1 MAHLERALNEDLAKV
16 NEWLIAN
23 NLTLNKSKTEF
34 MLIGSR
40 QWLQTFNIP
49 LSLFIDNALKNQVES
64 TKSLGIYVDENFSWN
79 VHIDNR
85 AKEIASGI
93 GILKRSRPS
102 VTFEV
107 LSTIYSALVQPYFGY
122 CTVVWGIYN

>member
-1 MAHLERALNEDLAKV
+1 
-16 NEWLIAN
+16 
-23 NLTLNKSKTEF
+23 

-93 GILKRSRPS
+93 GILKRSRPF

-122 CTVVWGIYN
+122 CTVVWRIYN

>member
-1 MAHLERALNEDLAKV
+1 
-16 NEWLIAN
+16 
-23 NLTLNKSKTEF
+23 

-93 GILKRSRPS
+93 GILKRNVISD
-102 VTFEV
+102 E
-107 LSTIYSALVQPYFGY
+107 
-122 CTVVWGIYN
+122 

>member
-1 MAHLERALNEDLAKV
+1 
-16 NEWLIAN
+16 
-23 NLTLNKSKTEF
+23 

-49 LSLFIDNALKNQVES
+49 LSLFIDDAPKNQVES

-93 GILKRSRPS
+93 GILKRSLAFRY
-102 VTFEV
+102 
-107 LSTIYSALVQPYFGY
+107 I
-122 CTVVWGIYN
+122 

>member
-1 MAHLERALNEDLAKV
+1 
-16 NEWLIAN
+16 
-23 NLTLNKSKTEF
+23 

-49 LSLFIDNALKNQVES
+49 LSLFIDDAPKNQVES

-93 GILKRSRPS
+93 GILKRSLA
-102 VTFEV
+102 FCY
-107 LSTIYSALVQPYFGY
+107 I
-122 CTVVWGIYN
+122 